1 MNTTRKS
8 NSSRRRSGLLRLKLR
23 PRRMLRSGRAAGAS
37 LHYGN
42 KRSLGE
48 EKGGEAGMDSG
59 HLKDL
64 KDVTE
69 EDRKVV
75 RDLEEAEKSQGVP
88 HPEEKKLN
96 ERRM

>member
-1 MNTTRKS
+1 
-8 NSSRRRSGLLRLKLR
+8 
-23 PRRMLRSGRAAGAS
+23 
-37 LHYGN
+37 
-42 KRSLGE
+42 
-48 EKGGEAGMDSG
+48 MDSG